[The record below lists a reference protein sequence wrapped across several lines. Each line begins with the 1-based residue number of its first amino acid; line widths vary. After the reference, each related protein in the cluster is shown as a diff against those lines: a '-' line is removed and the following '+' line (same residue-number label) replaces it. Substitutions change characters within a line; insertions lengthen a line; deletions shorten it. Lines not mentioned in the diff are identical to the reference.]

1 MRVSSKMIADNVA
14 ENLFK
19 QSQQIMKTR
28 EMISSGK
35 RINKPSDDPIGI
47 GRVLNYRKTLSS
59 IDQYQRNI
67 TQGKTHLNLIETTL
81 GEIDN
86 LIVKAKQW
94 AADLS
99 TGSSDNQTRNIA
111 LQNVKNIYDQIFQLA
126 NTKMGNSYMFA
137 GHKTDTAPFSRN
149 ADGIDGTA
157 DDYVATYNGDN
168 GNFSF
173 IIGEGIDTNIQ
184 SDGKTIF
191 QTGTDVFNVLNDLID
206 GINNDDVSKISD
218 QIQTLSDAS
227 DQINRYR
234 AEGATVYQR
243 LETTENHLGQFKL
256 NIENMLSNTEDADM
270 TKAIVDLQALQT
282 TYEISLSTAAKV
294 IQPSLVN
301 FLS

>member
-1 MRVSSKMIADNVA
+1 MRVSSKLMADNVV

-19 QSQQIMKTR
+19 QSQQIIKNQ
-28 EMISSGK
+28 EMIASGK
-35 RINKPSDDPIGI
+35 RINRLSDDPIGM
-47 GRVLNYRKTLSS
+47 GQVLNYRKTLSS

-67 TQGKTHLNLIETTL
+67 TQGKTRLNLIETTL

-86 LIVKAKQW
+86 LVEKAKQW

-99 TGSSDNQTRNIA
+99 TGSSDDQTKNIA

-126 NTKMGNSYMFA
+126 NTKIGNSYMFA

-149 ADGIDGTA
+149 SDGIDGTA

-168 GNFSF
+168 SNFSF
-173 IIGEGIDTNIQ
+173 IIGKGIDVNIR
-184 SDGKTIF
+184 SDGEAIF
-191 QTGTDVFNVLNDLID
+191 QTGADVFHVLNDLID
-206 GINNDDVSKISD
+206 GIDNNDVSKISD
-218 QIQTLSDAS
+218 QIQSLSDVS

-243 LETTENHLGQFKL
+243 LETTENHLGKFKL

-270 TKAIVDLQALQT
+270 TKAIIDLQALET
-282 TYEISLSTAAKV
+282 TYEVSLSIAAKV